1 MAPKDGIR
9 NGSSSFFGGMG
20 GWEINTGKEEE
31 GLNGEGIEIKR
42 TGE

>member
-1 MAPKDGIR
+1 MGVHL
-9 NGSSSFFGGMG
+9 FLGGMG

-31 GLNGEGIEIKR
+31 GLNGGGIEIKR